1 MKRHNRPKKI
11 YTGAD
16 EMTSLLPD
24 VGILLLLIQ
33 RDGIRG
39 KTDMNATPRPITR
52 RQSSMA
58 PTAVQ
63 SPNLSGMVL
72 LVEDEPL
79 LRRMMRRM
87 LERLGLT
94 VVEASD
100 GVEAL
105 ELFGRLRDKICLV
118 LMDWNMPRMSGYDT
132 LSGLRGQSD
141 GVPILV
147 LSGQD
152 CSDALGDAVDYVQGF
167 LAKPFPRAGL
177 EARLRE
183 VLA

>member
-1 MKRHNRPKKI
+1 MMNMAAQLKIREEVSNGFAPANRP
-11 YTGAD
+11 T
-16 EMTSLLPD
+16 M
-24 VGILLLLIQ
+24 
-33 RDGIRG
+33 
-39 KTDMNATPRPITR
+39 
-52 RQSSMA
+52 
-58 PTAVQ
+58 
-63 SPNLSGMVL
+63 LSGLVL
-72 LVEDEPL
+72 VVDDEPM
-79 LRRMMRRM
+79 LRRMMRRT
-87 LERLGLT
+87 LERFGFD

-100 GVEAL
+100 GQQAI
-105 ELFGRLRDKICLV
+105 ELLQRLNDQISLV